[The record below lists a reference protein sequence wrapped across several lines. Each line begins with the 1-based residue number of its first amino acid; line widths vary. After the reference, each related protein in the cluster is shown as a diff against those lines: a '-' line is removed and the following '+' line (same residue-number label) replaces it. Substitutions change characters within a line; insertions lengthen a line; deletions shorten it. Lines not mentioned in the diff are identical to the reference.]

1 MADTSIIFGILLAI
15 LGLYGFFTTGMEHPT
30 ALIPT
35 GVGVLLAILGA
46 VAKKEAYRKHAM
58 HAAAVVGVLGF
69 LAGAGRFFYELSKGM
84 DVTGTAGMSTATMA
98 VLCGVFVALCVKS
111 FIDARRRRKAGEG
124 SPSSDAR
131 L

>member
-1 MADTSIIFGILLAI
+1 VPDTSIVFGILLAI

-35 GVGVLLAILGA
+35 GVGAVLIVLGA
-46 VAKKEAYRKHAM
+46 LARKETLRKHAM

-69 LAGAGRFFYELSKGM
+69 LAGAGRFIYELSKGM

-111 FIDARRRRKAGEG
+111 FVEARRRRKAGAG
-124 SPSSDAR
+124 VPPSGAPG
-131 L
+131 